1 MSALGDKIMEELFRG
16 HHCSQVMMLLSMK
29 LRGIDDPFTIRALG
43 GLANGMFSQR
53 TCGTLTGA
61 ICALSSYFARHS
73 GEAEPSGYRE
83 PAREFVEWF
92 EGEYGSLE
100 CRDLIGEDRAKM
112 LEFCPGL
119 MERSFEKLVEILEGR
134 GIDPAGGS

>member
-1 MSALGDKIMEELFRG
+1 MPALGDKIMEELFRG

-61 ICALSSYFARHS
+61 ICTLSSYFARRS

-83 PAREFVEWF
+83 PAQEFVEWF
-92 EGEYGSLE
+92 EKENGSLE
-100 CRDLIGEDRAKM
+100 CRDLVANDRAKM

-119 MERSFEKLVEILEGR
+119 MERSFEKLVEILESH
-134 GIDPAGGS
+134 GIDPTGGA